1 MAKLIQKSGYIQ
13 SGGTAAGY
21 MKYIATRENVEKIN
35 GNGPATENQKKLIAE
50 LLRDFPD
57 AKELFEYED
66 YTTTPTFGNAS
77 AFITMALDANAHSM
91 QATDG
96 YMKYIATRPRAER
109 QGEHGLFSD
118 SDSVSL
124 PAAIEELNGHHG
136 RVWTFIY
143 SLRREDAAR
152 LGYDNAAQWRQLILS
167 QKQKLAET
175 MRIPANSFRWY
186 AAFHDEGHHPH
197 IHMMVWSDDPK
208 QGYLNPNGIA
218 AMRSAL
224 TNEIFKDEL
233 YALYREKDIS
243 YKEITEKA
251 QQIMR
256 ELITQTESNLCD
268 SPAIAQLMAELSQEL
283 GAVTGKKVYG
293 YLKKPLKE
301 KVDAVVDE
309 LAKLQPVAD
318 CYSVWNELRD
328 KLESYYKTNPRKH
341 LPLSQQKEFK
351 SIKNMVI
358 REAEN
363 IRLGV
368 HTFED
373 EDMQDEPKEDVPD
386 GRASNTKRV
395 YELATDY
402 RKAKAVLTDN
412 TLTREEKRSAVDT
425 LERLWRE
432 GFTTAAH
439 QLGKV
444 WRDGLC
450 DPPDEKQAEKW
461 FRCAAAAGLDYSQYA
476 LGKLLQGQKRFSE
489 AVSWYEKAAMQ
500 GNRYAHYRLGKLYL
514 TGDGI
519 PKDVERAVEHLT
531 ASAKLGNQYA
541 QYALGKLYLMG
552 RDIPRDEEAAR
563 KWLTSSAEQGNRY
576 AQYFLER
583 IGQFRD
589 PSILLAAT
597 RLLHHLANTFRDNA
611 QPPSNPAGLRIDSK
625 RRRKLMQKRLAMG
638 HKLDDHAEPELKQ

>member
-1 MAKLIQKSGYIQ
+1 MAKLIQKSGYIK
-13 SGGTAAGY
+13 SGGDAVGY
-21 MKYIATRENVEKIN
+21 MKYIATRENVEKLR
-35 GNGPATENQKKLIAE
+35 GNGPATKNQRRLIAE

-57 AKELFEYED
+57 TQELFEYED
-66 YTTTPTFGNAS
+66 YMAAPTLGSAS
-77 AFITMALDANAHSM
+77 AFITMALDANAHSI
-91 QATDG
+91 QNADG

-109 QGEHGLFSD
+109 QGEHGLFGD

-124 PAAIEELNGHHG
+124 PAAMNELNGHDG

-152 LGYDNAAQWRQLILS
+152 LGYDNAARWRQLLLS
-167 QKQKLAET
+167 HKQKLAKT
-175 MRIPANSFRWY
+175 MQIPAGSFRWY

-233 YALYREKDIS
+233 YSLYKEKDLS
-243 YKEITEKA
+243 YKEVTEKA
-251 QQIMR
+251 QQVMR
-256 ELITQTESNLCD
+256 ELISQMEKSVCD
-268 SPAIAQLMAELSQEL
+268 SPAIAQMMAELSKEL
-283 GAVTGKKVYG
+283 AAVTGKKVYG

-301 KVDAVVDE
+301 KMDAIVDE
-309 LAKLQPVAD
+309 LAKLPPVAD
-318 CYSVWNELRD
+318 CYAVWNELRD
-328 KLESYYKTNPRKH
+328 ELESYYKTTPREH
-341 LPLSQQKEFK
+341 LPLSRQKEFK
-351 SIKNMVI
+351 AIKNMVI

-373 EDMQDEPKEDVPD
+373 EDMQEEPEEDIHSNSA
-386 GRASNTKRV
+386 ASSKRV
-395 YELATDY
+395 YEQASEY
-402 RKAKAVLTDN
+402 RKAKAILTDP
-412 TLTREEKRSAVDT
+412 TLMREEKLSAVDT
-425 LERLWRE
+425 LEQLWQQ

-439 QLGKV
+439 QLGKA

-461 FRCAAAAGLDYSQYA
+461 FRLAAEAGLDFSQYA
-476 LGKLLQGQKRFSE
+476 LGKLLQGQKRGGE
-489 AVSWYEKAAMQ
+489 AVLWYEKAAAQ
-500 GNRYAHYRLGKLYL
+500 DNQYAQYRLGKLYL
-514 TGDGI
+514 SGEAV
-519 PKDVERAVEHLT
+519 PKNVERAIEYLT
-531 ASAKLGNQYA
+531 ASAKQGSQYA

-552 RDIPRDEEAAR
+552 KDMPRDEEAAR
-563 KWLTSSAEQGNRY
+563 KWLTASASQGNRY
-576 AQYFLER
+576 AQFFLER

-589 PSILLAAT
+589 PSVLLAAT

-611 QPPSNPAGLRIDSK
+611 QPPANPAGLRIDSK
-625 RRRKLMQKRLAMG
+625 RRQKLMRKRLAMG
-638 HKLDDHAEPELKQ
+638 HQPDDHADPELKQ